1 MGAAPMSKSEM
12 ILYVLK
18 LVFGGA
24 AAFLAG
30 TLWSKTK
37 DAAWMSGVA
46 GAVTMYAGLVYAML
60 VDLCV
65 ILPCCTPVF
74 GIPLTTLAFSVI
86 PYLFFITA
94 FILML
99 KRTK

>member
-1 MGAAPMSKSEM
+1 MSKAEM

-18 LVFGGA
+18 LVFGGT
-24 AAFLAG
+24 AAFLAV

-37 DAAWMSGVA
+37 DAAWMSVVA
-46 GAVTMYAGLVYAML
+46 GAVTMYAGLVYGML
-60 VDLCV
+60 IDLYV
-65 ILPCCTPVF
+65 ILPCCIAF
-74 GIPLTTLAFSVI
+74 LGIPLTTLVFTVI
-86 PYLFFITA
+86 PYLFFIIA

>member
-1 MGAAPMSKSEM
+1 MSKSEM

-24 AAFLAG
+24 AAFLAV
-30 TLWSKTK
+30 TLWLSV
-37 DAAWMSGVA
+37 VA